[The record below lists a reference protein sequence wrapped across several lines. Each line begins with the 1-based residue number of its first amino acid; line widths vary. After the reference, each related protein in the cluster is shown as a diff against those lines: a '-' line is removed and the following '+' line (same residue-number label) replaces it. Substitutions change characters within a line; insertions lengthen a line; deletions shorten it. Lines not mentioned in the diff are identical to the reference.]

1 MSHKGIKKI
10 SLIPFSTS
18 GLMCSG
24 SLRNF
29 PAHVFPSKLQSSNY
43 GVSSFNFLEITFST
57 SAAASFGLLF
67 PPDHDD
73 EDARLEIDVGV
84 FPPDESTSSLVPS
97 FLSSSSSSSS
107 SNACVG
113 LACKD
118 IHEVV
123 FFTIYKQFY
132 KN

>member
-1 MSHKGIKKI
+1 
-10 SLIPFSTS
+10 
-18 GLMCSG
+18 
-24 SLRNF
+24 
-29 PAHVFPSKLQSSNY
+29 
-43 GVSSFNFLEITFST
+43 VSSFNFLEITFST

-73 EDARLEIDVGV
+73 EYARLEIDVSV
-84 FPPDESTSSLVPS
+84 FFRDKSTSSLVPS
-97 FLSSSSSSSS
+97 FLSSYSSS